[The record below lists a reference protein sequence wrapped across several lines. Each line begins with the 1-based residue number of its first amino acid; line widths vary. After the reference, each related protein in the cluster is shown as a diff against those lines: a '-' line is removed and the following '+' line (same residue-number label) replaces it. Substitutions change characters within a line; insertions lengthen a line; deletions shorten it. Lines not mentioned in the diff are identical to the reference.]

1 MKTVYDEWSPLK
13 KVLVGST
20 FKIEDIDEESKRK
33 LLFAYEEDL
42 EHRHK
47 KFGVFKD
54 NQQHAFRIRHIK
66 NTIQSL
72 FDIFDAP
79 TIDSLKKIH
88 DETNEDTDA
97 LAKICE
103 AYGAEVVR
111 PKLQYGI
118 ESLLEHPLQCRDV
131 FGKVGNTIIEAFAA
145 SPNRRFENFHYRDV
159 MLDEFKE
166 GSRVI
171 SMPYPMYEYADHIDK
186 KYEHQEDL
194 LTNNTMAHKEI
205 VHLDD
210 QRQII
215 GDTAGIYKCGKHIFH
230 THANPQQ
237 KLDIV
242 EHSRMC
248 ITTNGIEWYRREFPQ
263 HEFVSLN
270 AYGHVDGKFA
280 ILRPGLVLT
289 WAERYVPQIMKDH
302 NWDIILMEES
312 ANFDGKTIKELCEE
326 RGLNKKYPLEHL
338 FGLSQ
343 ETRFDCNVLSLD
355 ENTIITSGYDKNLAD
370 KLKKYNI
377 EMIPWVNRWN
387 VLFSGGA
394 HCCSVDLER
403 EGKLVDYFS

>member
-97 LAKICE
+97 LAKICK

-145 SPNRRFENFHYRDV
+145 SPNRRFENFHYRNV
-159 MLDEFKE
+159 MLDEF
-166 GSRVI
+166 
-171 SMPYPMYEYADHIDK
+171 
-186 KYEHQEDL
+186 
-194 LTNNTMAHKEI
+194 
-205 VHLDD
+205 
-210 QRQII
+210 
-215 GDTAGIYKCGKHIFH
+215 
-230 THANPQQ
+230 
-237 KLDIV
+237 
-242 EHSRMC
+242 
-248 ITTNGIEWYRREFPQ
+248 
-263 HEFVSLN
+263 
-270 AYGHVDGKFA
+270 
-280 ILRPGLVLT
+280 
-289 WAERYVPQIMKDH
+289 
-302 NWDIILMEES
+302 EE
-312 ANFDGKTIKELCEE
+312 
-326 RGLNKKYPLEHL
+326 
-338 FGLSQ
+338 
-343 ETRFDCNVLSLD
+343 
-355 ENTIITSGYDKNLAD
+355 
-370 KLKKYNI
+370 
-377 EMIPWVNRWN
+377 
-387 VLFSGGA
+387 
-394 HCCSVDLER
+394 
-403 EGKLVDYFS
+403 